1 MIRTSLPI
9 LAEVVRSGFVE
20 STHTGSAIAVDSDG
34 DVVLAVG
41 DVDRPCFPRSS
52 NKPLQAVAMVRAGL
66 DVPDDLL
73 ALASASHSG
82 EPMHVEGVRRLLDS
96 AGLDASALQ
105 CPPAMPMDPAALRA
119 AHAAGEGPDRLRMNC
134 SGKHAAMLATCV
146 AAGWPTHTYL
156 DPAHPLQQEIRAGV
170 EELSGERVAHTGVDG
185 CGAPLFA
192 ITLTG
197 LARAYRTVV
206 SSDPGAAE
214 RRVADAFRAYPELTS
229 GTERDEARLMRG
241 VPGLMN
247 KGGAEAVDAAGLPG
261 GAALA
266 VKIADGGQ
274 RARTPVTV
282 ALLRLLGV
290 EAPIVDELAE
300 TSVYGADRQV
310 GQVRV
315 VHGALVA
322 GR

>member
-1 MIRTSLPI
+1 MSSALLPI

-20 STHTGSAIAVDSDG
+20 STHTGSAVAIDSDG
-34 DVVLAVG
+34 KVVLALG

-52 NKPLQAVAMVRAGL
+52 NKPLQTVGMVRAGL
-66 DVPDDLL
+66 DLPDDLL

-96 AGLDASALQ
+96 AGLDPSALQ
-105 CPPAMPMDPAALRA
+105 CPPAMPMNPAALRA
-119 AHAAGEGPDRLRMNC
+119 SYVAGEGPDLLRMNC

-146 AAGWPTHTYL
+146 AAGWPTQTYL
-156 DPAHPLQQEIRAGV
+156 DPAHPLQREIRATV
-170 EELSGERVAHTGVDG
+170 EELAGERVAHTGVDG

-197 LARAYRTVV
+197 LVRAYRSVV
-206 SSDPGAAE
+206 SSDPGTGA

-229 GTERDEARLMRG
+229 GTEREEARLMRG
-241 VPGLMN
+241 VRGLMN
-247 KGGAEAVDAAGLPG
+247 KGGAEGVDAAGLQG

-266 VKIADGGQ
+266 VKIADGSQ

-282 ALLRLLGV
+282 ALLKALGV
-290 EAPIVDELAE
+290 SAPILDELA
-300 TSVYGADRQV
+300 TAPVLGGGRSVGE
-310 GQVRV
+310 VRV
-315 VHGALVA
+315 LGL
-322 GR
+322 